1 MKINKHARMKN
12 KMNKTMKYLSMAA
25 LALVGAV
32 MTGCS
37 KDDIVDIDQ
46 PGSNNVER
54 LTVVANLDGSTTR
67 ALTNEGVKTYAVG
80 DKIAVVYKN
89 TSGNTVKAESD
100 ALTDGD
106 ITGSGKSAK
115 FTVTLVDADKNQ
127 NVTYIYPA
135 AMAKENGDVNYDA
148 LYNEQDGTLATLGKK
163 FDYCTFTGAWNE
175 GKLPTADLTNQL
187 FVCEFTLKY
196 SGASINDKVTAMT
209 ISDNASHNYYV
220 YRTPSNDPIYVAIRP
235 TSDNSINYTAIAD
248 GKVYTKSVT
257 GKTYAAGTMRPIILN
272 MDQNNDLLPGLFSV
286 SASKKA
292 YFSKGNLQAT
302 YNGSSWTWAFAANQ
316 WDYIGD
322 ATGNTKVTATYPF
335 ISENATVDLFGW
347 VGASSDWTD
356 AAQYGITSSTKTDN
370 TNGYGNNV
378 GEGLKSDWGTLM
390 GDGWR
395 TLTGGSGGEWE
406 WLLGPYSVTPNPGTN
421 CRTSSTVNGT
431 ANARFAKATVAGKTG
446 MILFPDSYTHPSGVT
461 APTSI
466 NTRGAAY
473 TANSYD
479 ATDWGKMEAA
489 GCVFLPAA
497 GCRSGASVSNSY
509 GYYWSSTPHYTS
521 FAYSMHF
528 SSFSFNPQGENSR
541 YYGFS
546 VRLVRDAQ

>member
-1 MKINKHARMKN
+1 MSTTTIALLNLMKINKHAKMKN

-54 LTVVANLDGSTTR
+54 LTVVANLDGSTSR

-148 LYNEQDGTLATLGKK
+148 LYNEQDGTLATLASK

-175 GKLPTADLTNQL
+175 GKLPTADLTNEL

-196 SGASINDKVTAMT
+196 GGASINDKVTAMT
-209 ISDNASHNYYV
+209 ISDNATHNYYV
-220 YRTPSNDPIYVAIRP
+220 NIDRTPSSDPIYVAIIP
-235 TSDNSINYTAIAD
+235 TSNNDINYTAIAD
-248 GKVYTKSVT
+248 GKVYTKSVK

-292 YFSKGNLQAT
+292 YFAKGNLRYVSGTWSFFDHQYDY
-302 YNGSSWTWAFAANQ
+302 YNAYNENN
-316 WDYIGD
+316 WD
-322 ATGNTKVTATYPF
+322 KF
-335 ISENATVDLFGW
+335 CW
-347 VGASSDWTD
+347 VGASGALNSEPDKWGISTSIANSDFGTNAD
-356 AAQYGITSSTKTDN
+356 DN
-370 TNGYGNNV
+370 
-378 GEGLKSDWGTLM
+378 LKSDWGYRIGT
-390 GDGWR
+390 DWR
-395 TLTGGSGGEWE
+395 TPTNDEWTY
-406 WLLGPYSVTPNPGTN
+406 LLKTRDGA
-421 CRTSSTVNGT
+421 TSKFGFATVNGVYGIIILPDAFVDPKRNMNEDT
-431 ANARFAKATVAGKTG
+431 DDFVGKDTNNYGYDRNVYNSAGWA
-446 MILFPDSYTHPSGVT
+446 L
-461 APTSI
+461 
-466 NTRGAAY
+466 
-473 TANSYD
+473 
-479 ATDWGKMEAA
+479 MEAA
-489 GCVFLPAA
+489 GAVFLPAA
-497 GCRSGASVSNSY
+497 GDRLGVDFYGAGTE
-509 GYYWSSTPHYTS
+509 GYYWSSTAAPTTS
-521 FAYSMHF
+521 YSNAYLMRFVS
-528 SSFSFNPQGENSR
+528 NSLSIGNNTLSR
-541 YYGFS
+541 GYGLS
-546 VRLVRDAQ
+546 VRLVRDAK